1 MSSDCFLELL
11 ARSREFVTMM
21 LVVTA
26 CKYPPSIFSRRA
38 GMVIEESEKKKKW
51 LTMYVALHGKDFP
64 RGRRE
69 ISAIFRV
76 APRSPMLQITMSY
89 AAFK

>member
-21 LVVTA
+21 LVVAA

-38 GMVIEESEKKKKW
+38 GMVIEESEKKKKR
-51 LTMYVALHGKDFP
+51 LTMYVAVHGEDFP

-69 ISAIFRV
+69 TSAIFRV

>member
-1 MSSDCFLELL
+1 MCFLELL

-21 LVVTA
+21 LVITA
-26 CKYPPSIFSRRA
+26 CKSPPSIFSRRA
-38 GMVIEESEKKKKW
+38 GMVIEESEKKKKR
-51 LTMYVALHGKDFP
+51 LPMHVALHGEDFP

-76 APRSPMLQITMSY
+76 APRSLMLQITMSY